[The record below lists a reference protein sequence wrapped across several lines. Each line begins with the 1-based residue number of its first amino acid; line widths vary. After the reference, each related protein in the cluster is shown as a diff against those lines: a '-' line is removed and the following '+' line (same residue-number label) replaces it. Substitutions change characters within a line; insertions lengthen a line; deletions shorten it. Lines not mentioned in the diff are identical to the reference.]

1 MDVLQTVAI
10 GCPGG
15 RSGKAEASTTL
26 RFWTPMTL
34 AFESTTALGSLV
46 FPIEQVQAAWKTVFK
61 L

>member
-1 MDVLQTVAI
+1 MDVLQTVDW

-15 RSGKAEASTTL
+15 RKGKADASTTL
-26 RFWTPMTL
+26 RFFTPMTL

-46 FPIEQVQAAWKTVFK
+46 FPMEHVAAAWNTVFK